1 MKNSMKT
8 LARGLLLS
16 SAFVT
21 TAFAADCSTEWEV
34 TRRDACEK
42 SNAESHWND
51 SQSNRMIQDYNA
63 RLREEERREAQRREA
78 EQRRLEQDPV
88 YQARLREEA
97 AARAAA
103 EAKRAEAAEREAYR
117 AWFERMDRA
126 EADKR
131 YWAKEKEDQT
141 RRLKRIRQRVNERL
155 EAEAQRIFAPGAT
168 PTAEDYERLV
178 TLSLPEWDL
187 MRYWAD
193 QGLKQFPREFAFRH
207 AVVQTI
213 GCAGKTYAENG
224 LRNDVRCPLPGFP
237 AETFMQTGEASPR
250 LLDRVVACGLR
261 YLKLES
267 FSPPGSYGPYLER
280 SSYTMAPWLATEA
293 KLLQS
298 ARDCEKGLPASIQ
311 ANPELLKLLA
321 GSQNKL
327 LGEPHSWDAY
337 RRWLLVS
344 AGVWNG
350 LDLGKSAQVE
360 EGMRRLEA
368 AYHQGSE
375 KEWGYFRD

>member
-1 MKNSMKT
+1 
-8 LARGLLLS
+8 
-16 SAFVT
+16 VI
-21 TAFAADCSTEWEV
+21 
-34 TRRDACEK
+34 ACEK
-42 SNAESHWND
+42 YNADSHWNN
-51 SQSNRMIQDYNA
+51 SQSNRMIQEYND
-63 RLREEERREAQRREA
+63 RLREEERREAERRAA
-78 EQRRLEQDPV
+78 EQRRLEQDPF
-88 YQARLREEA
+88 YQARKREEEA
-97 AARAAA
+97 A
-103 EAKRAEAAEREAYR
+103 RAEAEARRAKAAEMEAYR
-117 AWFERMDRA
+117 EWFQRMERE

-131 YWAKEKEDQT
+131 YWAEESARRT
-141 RRLKRIRQRVNERL
+141 ERLKYIRQRVNDRL
-155 EAEAQRIFAPGAT
+155 EAEAGRLFAPGAAA
-168 PTAEDYERLV
+168 PTADDYDRLV
-178 TLSLPEWDL
+178 TLSMPEWDL

-213 GCAGKTYAENG
+213 GCAGKTYAENS
-224 LRNDVRCPLPGFP
+224 LRNDVRCPLSDFP
-237 AETFMQTGEASPR
+237 SETFLQTGEASPR
-250 LLDRVVACGLR
+250 PLDRAVACGLR
-261 YLKLES
+261 YLRVAS
-267 FSPPGSYGPYLER
+267 FSPSGSYGPYLER
-280 SSYTMAPWLATEA
+280 TAAMMQPWLAAEA
-293 KLLQS
+293 KLMQS
-298 ARDCEKGLPASIQ
+298 ARDCEKGLPAAMQ
-311 ANPELLKLLA
+311 ANPELLKQLA